1 MKNILTPSKHLVS
14 PHDQNADFVELFF
27 DLVFVYA
34 ITRLTA
40 VTAHHLDIKHVLQSL
55 IILWMIWW
63 GWSLFTTALNSAN
76 TKIAEVRLGVLI
88 TTAIAFIMAANVEDA
103 FSANPMA
110 FAIAYI
116 CVRTIGVGL
125 YVRVTS
131 SLKKTKTATFIFSIF
146 SIITFTLILIGAGN
160 NPEERIWWWLGAI
173 IIDIIGMAIG
183 SQFDEWE
190 IHPLHYAERHGL
202 IIIIALGESLIVAA
216 SALSQQS
223 PTPGLILLGGLSVI
237 ITCLAWWS
245 YFGWTIEHLE
255 HHFKKTSKE
264 TNVRIA
270 RDVYTLLHFIIIA
283 GIISFAVSFELIL
296 AHPEEVLSSSVAY
309 SLCAGF
315 LLFIGAT
322 GFSVWR
328 VSKIILVPRII
339 LTIVSIAGI
348 LISIGKAP
356 QQALYIILGSLALMC
371 IVEWKR
377 CRHL

>member
-1 MKNILTPSKHLVS
+1 M
-14 PHDQNADFVELFF
+14 
-27 DLVFVYA
+27 
-34 ITRLTA
+34 
-40 VTAHHLDIKHVLQSL
+40 
-55 IILWMIWW
+55 
-63 GWSLFTTALNSAN
+63 
-76 TKIAEVRLGVLI
+76 
-88 TTAIAFIMAANVEDA
+88 
-103 FSANPMA
+103 
-110 FAIAYI
+110 
-116 CVRTIGVGL
+116 
-125 YVRVTS
+125 
-131 SLKKTKTATFIFSIF
+131 
-146 SIITFTLILIGAGN
+146 
-160 NPEERIWWWLGAI
+160 
-173 IIDIIGMAIG
+173 
-183 SQFDEWE
+183 
-190 IHPLHYAERHGL
+190 
-202 IIIIALGESLIVAA
+202 
-216 SALSQQS
+216 
-223 PTPGLILLGGLSVI
+223 SVI